1 MIDVRKFK
9 HKRRLLVAVFLLIW
23 ISFFCSSLQAATFT
37 YYRYHIVRRGE
48 SLWII
53 SQQYGVSI
61 EEIKRK
67 NDLRADRIYPDQKL
81 IIPITIKGVYHE
93 VKPYETLWRICRT
106 YGMSMEEIIYLNRIS
121 DPDRIMPGQ
130 KLFIPG
136 ASQVKE
142 VEIPREIIA
151 PAEKEI
157 EISPP
162 IQEDIIKPPP
172 SVREAV
178 SGKGFLI
185 WPVKGDITDYRRSNS
200 GIDIFSPEGTS
211 IVAPA
216 KGIVYFSGWLR
227 NYGRAI
233 IIEHQ
238 ELGLYT
244 CYMHNSVNLVEKDDF
259 VEQGQPIAIIGD
271 TGIAERI
278 MLYLEIRRARDGR
291 PLDPLDYLPSSL
303 N

>member
-1 MIDVRKFK
+1 MIDKRKFSFRGK
-9 HKRRLLVAVFLLIW
+9 LIIAVFLLIW
-23 ISFFCSSLQAATFT
+23 ISLLCSSLEAATLT
-37 YYRYHIVRRGE
+37 YYRYHIVRRGD

-53 SQQYGVSI
+53 SQQYGISI

-67 NDLRADRIYPDQKL
+67 NDLRTDRIYPDQKL
-81 IIPITIKGVYHE
+81 IIPITIRGVYHE
-93 VKPYETLWRICRT
+93 VKPQETLWRICRA
-106 YGMSMEEIIYLNRIS
+106 YGVSMEEIIYLNRIS
-121 DPDRIMPGQ
+121 DPNYIMPGQ

-136 ASQVKE
+136 ATEIKE

-151 PAEKEI
+151 PKET

-162 IQEDIIKPPP
+162 VPEDIVKPPP
-172 SVREAV
+172 SVNEAV
-178 SGKGFLI
+178 RGKGFLI
-185 WPVKGDITDYRRSNS
+185 WPINGDITDYRRSS
-200 GIDIFSPEGTS
+200 TGIDIFAPPGTR

-216 KGIVYFSGWLR
+216 KGVVYFSGWLR

-233 IIEHQ
+233 IIEHA

-278 MLYLEIRRARDGR
+278 MLYLEIRRATDGR
-291 PLDPLDYLPSSL
+291 PLDPLEYLPSSF